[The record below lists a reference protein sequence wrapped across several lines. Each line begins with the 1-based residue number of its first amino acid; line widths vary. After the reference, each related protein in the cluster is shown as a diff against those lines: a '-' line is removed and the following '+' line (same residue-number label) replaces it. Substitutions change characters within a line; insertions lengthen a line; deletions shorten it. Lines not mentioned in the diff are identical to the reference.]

1 MIDSLDVS
9 VDGTALQASHLT
21 SLVVDNNTAAQERL
35 HSGGDQ
41 AIDLFDVPSLAL
53 TTDSVS
59 SSNASAPG
67 IDITSTGGSFTVEGT
82 TTVTNNAATA
92 VDIDSGPTTTFGG
105 LVQASGVGG
114 LQLTGGATTLSALG
128 GLQATGTS
136 GMGLDVGNGT
146 TINVAGVGS
155 TASSGTNTAVN
166 ILGTIGGVGVTFDS
180 VSTNGGTDGIVLA
193 NTGAGAFTV
202 TGGTGND
209 GGTIQG
215 VSNDGISLTNVG
227 GLVSLDDMTISST
240 GRHGIRGQ
248 DVAGGFE
255 AVRPTLSSIGN
266 ADDERGIWL
275 TDPGAVTITDP
286 DLSTIAD
293 TAIEVDRT
301 VSTATGEVSI
311 TATTPGPHIRTTSA
325 PFSGAGIELT
335 AIGSGA
341 AIAGG
346 RIDGIGMTGI
356 DGPAV
361 RIIADGPL
369 ANPASI
375 GTQGSVGS
383 DSTGSFV
390 VNDVT
395 VGSVAP
401 FVGGAAG
408 GIQVTGLDDATMDVD
423 VRNVTVV
430 SENAF
435 AFSTIARDDADVVV
449 ELVDSTLAIAN
460 PAFGLAAVNAA
471 LAGNAGQAPVL
482 HATLRDNIIGVDG
495 QADGAGSVGI
505 AIGGSDS
512 AGTLDAVLTGNE
524 VINPSVSAVRVDRGK
539 AADHI
544 RGTITQTVVSTPQTT
559 PEGGM
564 DIFSTNGSGGAIDLV
579 ITDSSLVGRLHGLL
593 AVIDD
598 GAAGCLDVGT
608 NTLTATDLTLGTG
621 ADVTVSGGSTLSFPG
636 FSGGDASA
644 YLIGRNTFIDPAP
657 TVSGGPDGSTCAT
670 TRIR

>member
-1 MIDSLDVS
+1 MIL
-9 VDGTALQASHLT
+9 
-21 SLVVDNNTAAQERL
+21 
-35 HSGGDQ
+35 
-41 AIDLFDVPSLAL
+41 
-53 TTDSVS
+53 
-59 SSNASAPG
+59 
-67 IDITSTGGSFTVEGT
+67 
-82 TTVTNNAATA
+82 
-92 VDIDSGPTTTFGG
+92 
-105 LVQASGVGG
+105 
-114 LQLTGGATTLSALG
+114 
-128 GLQATGTS
+128 
-136 GMGLDVGNGT
+136 
-146 TINVAGVGS
+146 
-155 TASSGTNTAVN
+155 
-166 ILGTIGGVGVTFDS
+166 
-180 VSTNGGTDGIVLA
+180 
-193 NTGAGAFTV
+193 
-202 TGGTGND
+202 
-209 GGTIQG
+209 
-215 VSNDGISLTNVG
+215 
-227 GLVSLDDMTISST
+227 
-240 GRHGIRGQ
+240 
-248 DVAGGFE
+248 
-255 AVRPTLSSIGN
+255 
-266 ADDERGIWL
+266 
-275 TDPGAVTITDP
+275 
-286 DLSTIAD
+286 
-293 TAIEVDRT
+293 
-301 VSTATGEVSI
+301 
-311 TATTPGPHIRTTSA
+311 
-325 PFSGAGIELT
+325 FSGAGIELT

-408 GIQVTGLDDATMDVD
+408 GIQVAALDDATMDVD

-460 PAFGLAAVNAA
+460 PGFGLAAVNAA
-471 LAGNAGQAPVL
+471 LAGNAGQSPVL
-482 HATLRDNIIGVDG
+482 HTTFSDNIIGVDG

-564 DIFSTNGSGGAIDLV
+564 DIVSTNGSGGAIDLV
-579 ITDSSLVGRLHGLL
+579 IADSFLVGRFHGLF

-608 NTLTATDLTLGTG
+608 NTLTATDLTVGTG